1 MLLPLLL
8 FLAIPAALALNIES
22 AIMPGELIRGHEKA
36 EADCANCHVRF
47 DRAAQP
53 RLCMACHK
61 EVGQD
66 VRLRQ
71 GYHGRLKDAECRT
84 CHTDH
89 KGRGAH
95 IAVLDEKAFDH
106 AGTDFQL
113 QGKHR
118 PAACRDC
125 HRPGKKHRDAPS
137 ECEGCHRKDDVHKTA
152 LGNRC
157 GTCHTARDWKETGF
171 DHGKS
176 RFPLRLAHAKVECA
190 DCHPDKRY
198 AGAPKECN
206 GCHRE
211 DDDHKGQF
219 GNRCD
224 KCHDEGQWKRF
235 FFQHERDT
243 RFALRDRHRPVKCTA
258 CHKGTLYRERIG
270 SACVSCH
277 RGDDVHKGELGQKC
291 ESCHNERNWKAGKF
305 DHEAAFPLR
314 GAHREARCDGCHRA
328 RNYADKPP
336 TACFSCH
343 EKDDRH
349 RGQLGRQ
356 CKDCH
361 TDRNWR
367 VPEFDHERSQFPLRD
382 RHVQVACAKCHS
394 TPAFRDAARECTGCH
409 RKDDVHKQGLGEQCG
424 KCHDAAD
431 WKRGRFDHD
440 RETVFV
446 LAGAHRRIRC
456 HACHDKPW
464 TGRSIAAAECYGCHK
479 RDDIHFGTY
488 GTRCERCHA
497 PDDWRHIIDPEYRS
511 ATRER
516 KGGVK

>member
-1 MLLPLLL
+1 
-8 FLAIPAALALNIES
+8 
-22 AIMPGELIRGHEKA
+22 
-36 EADCANCHVRF
+36 
-47 DRAAQP
+47 
-53 RLCMACHK
+53 MACHK

-95 IAVLDEKAFDH
+95 IVVLDEKAFDH

-137 ECEGCHRKDDVHKTA
+137 ECDGCHRKDDVHKTA
-152 LGNRC
+152 LGSRC

-198 AGAPKECN
+198 AGTPKECN

-211 DDDHKGQF
+211 DDAHKGQF
-219 GNRCD
+219 GNRCE

-235 FFQHERDT
+235 FFQHDRDT
-243 RFALRDRHRPVKCTA
+243 RFLLRDRHRPVKCTA

-394 TPAFRDAARECTGCH
+394 TPAFRDAARECAGCH
-409 RKDDVHKQGLGEQCG
+409 RKDDVHRQGLGEQCG

-440 RETVFV
+440 RETRFV

-464 TGRSIAAAECYGCHK
+464 TGRSIVAAECYGCHK

-497 PDDWRHIIDPEYRS
+497 SDDWRHIIDPEYRS
-511 ATRER
+511 PARER
-516 KGGVK
+516 KGGGK